1 MKKNSNKKLIETIV
15 LMEVLKILR
24 DEKSREARKVIY
36 EDYLDSISQHKKPF
50 RNQKI
55 QKFVDKIK
63 GDFDEIG
70 FLMEHKFLDSNPFMD
85 LYSDVI
91 CRMWEILQDD
101 IKIERKRRKTSS
113 ESSKNDEFLQF
124 FEKLSISAQKYRKKN
139 RLPKPT
145 VVDLR
150 YKIKNL

>member
-24 DEKSREARKVIY
+24 DEKSREARKAIY

-70 FLMEHKFLDSNPFMD
+70 FLMEHKFLDSNPFME

-91 CRMWEILQDD
+91 CRMWDILQDG
-101 IKIERKRRKTSS
+101 IKIERKRRKTTKHD
-113 ESSKNDEFLQF
+113 KNEACLGRTPAPLCGVRAV
-124 FEKLSISAQKYRKKN
+124 KI
-139 RLPKPT
+139 PT
-145 VVDLR
+145 KCL
-150 YKIKNL
+150 I

>member
-1 MKKNSNKKLIETIV
+1 MKKNSNKKLIETFV

-24 DEKSREARKVIY
+24 DEKSRKARKAIY
-36 EDYLDSISQHKKPF
+36 ENYLDSISQHKKPF
-50 RNQKI
+50 RNKQI
-55 QKFVDKIK
+55 QKFIDKIE

-70 FLMEHKFLDSNPFMD
+70 FLMEHGFLNSNPFME

-91 CRMWEILQDD
+91 CRMWEILQDG
-101 IKIERKRRKTSS
+101 IEIERKQRKVVNKR
-113 ESSKNDEFLQF
+113 SKNDEFLQF
-124 FEKLSISAQKYRKKN
+124 FEKLSINAQKYRKKN

>member
-24 DEKSREARKVIY
+24 DEKSREARKAIY

-70 FLMEHKFLDSNPFMD
+70 FLMEHEFLDSNPFME

-113 ESSKNDEFLQF
+113 KSSKNDEFLQF

-139 RLPKPT
+139 RLAKPT
-145 VVDLR
+145 IVDLR
-150 YKIKNL
+150 HKVKNL